1 MLILTRRPLP
11 VFEPYDSF
19 FKGVP
24 VTTRLSNAGHVNLSS
39 DQLRNLGLFTL
50 RVCRTIMNKPFIST
64 LDDMLYLFA
73 PMCTSAAEMPYVP
86 SVLDSISWEVV
97 MQSVTAWSISIN
109 TETSDTIEQD
119 IEDAIIQDRSVEFTR
134 RYEVVKL
141 RQDMTPH
148 SSIGNDL
155 VSLVRAKVIGALT
168 LFQGESGSPTLLDE
182 VKSNSRS
189 FIDLRNN
196 TQPIIEVYVIEYHA
210 NYLSPTSQTS
220 GLKAAVKCM

>member
-1 MLILTRRPLP
+1 
-11 VFEPYDSF
+11 
-19 FKGVP
+19 
-24 VTTRLSNAGHVNLSS
+24 
-39 DQLRNLGLFTL
+39 
-50 RVCRTIMNKPFIST
+50 
-64 LDDMLYLFA
+64 
-73 PMCTSAAEMPYVP
+73 
-86 SVLDSISWEVV
+86 